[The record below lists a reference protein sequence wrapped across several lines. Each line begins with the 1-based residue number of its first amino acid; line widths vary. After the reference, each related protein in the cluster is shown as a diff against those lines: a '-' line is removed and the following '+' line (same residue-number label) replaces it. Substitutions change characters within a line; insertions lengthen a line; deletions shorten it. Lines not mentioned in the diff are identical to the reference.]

1 MPASIRPTVEV
12 HDLAKSY
19 GPVAAVRG
27 VTFTTSAGEIFGLLG
42 RNGAGK
48 TTTLECLVGLRRP
61 DSGRLIL
68 GGIDALAETG
78 RARAIVGAQLQAAT
92 LQEKITPREALRY
105 FASFYRRAVPVEELL
120 ARFALDAKADAAF
133 DSLSGGQKQR
143 LFLALAFVHQPKVVV
158 LDEPTAGLDPQA
170 RRELHVVIRQAR
182 AAGVAVVLSTHDL
195 AEAQHLFDR
204 IGILHEGRLIAVG
217 TPAELIGRARGQPRI
232 AVQTARPLRDEEL
245 HAASKGAGALA
256 LRRVAAPVSR
266 GEPESKAASAT
277 FECPDVNQAIMAI
290 VQNVAATGNTLLD
303 LQIKPPT
310 LEQVFIELT
319 GSEWEDDAA

>member
-1 MPASIRPTVEV
+1 MPASARPTVEV

-27 VTFTTSAGEIFGLLG
+27 VTFSTSGGEIFGLLG

-48 TTTLECLVGLRRP
+48 TTTLECLLGLRRP

-68 GGIDALAETG
+68 GGIDALAEPD

-105 FASFYRRAVPVEELL
+105 FASFYRRALPVDDLL
-120 ARFALDAKADAAF
+120 ARFALEAKADAAF

-143 LFLALAFVHQPKVVV
+143 LFLALAFVHQPKVIV

-170 RRELHVVIRQAR
+170 RRELHAVIREAR
-182 AAGVAVVLSTHDL
+182 AADVAVVLSTHDL
-195 AEAQHLFDR
+195 SEAQHLCDR
-204 IGILHEGRLIAVG
+204 IGILHEGRLIALG
-217 TPAELIGRARGQPRI
+217 TPAELIARARSHPRI
-232 AVQTARPLRDEEL
+232 TVRTARPLRDEEL
-245 HAASKGAGALA
+245 RATPQAGRALDM
-256 LRRVAAPVSR
+256 RRVAAPVR
-266 GEPESKAASAT
+266 TGEIQSDAASAT

-319 GSEWEDDAA
+319 GSEWEDDAT